1 MRKIDY
7 INKFDYNK
15 LYFSKEDDGIIGY
28 YTFERAEKAMFDIWR
43 FTYVSKNPSKHSCRG
58 GRDEA
63 NLKMHINN
71 RYITNVWECSPEE
84 KEEMTRV
91 LMMMELVD

>member
-15 LYFSKEDDGIIGY
+15 LYFSKEQDGVIGY
-28 YTFERAEKAMFDIWR
+28 YTFDESNKGIFDMWK
-43 FTYVSKNPSKHSCRG
+43 FTYVSKNPSKHGIHG
-58 GRDEA
+58 GRDSS

-84 KEEMTRV
+84 KEDMTRI
-91 LMMMELVD
+91 LMMMELVG

>member
-15 LYFSKEDDGIIGY
+15 LYFSKEDDGVIGY
-28 YTFERAEKAMFDIWR
+28 YTFEKAEKSLFDIWK
-43 FTYVSKNPSKHSCRG
+43 FTYVSENPSEHSRRG